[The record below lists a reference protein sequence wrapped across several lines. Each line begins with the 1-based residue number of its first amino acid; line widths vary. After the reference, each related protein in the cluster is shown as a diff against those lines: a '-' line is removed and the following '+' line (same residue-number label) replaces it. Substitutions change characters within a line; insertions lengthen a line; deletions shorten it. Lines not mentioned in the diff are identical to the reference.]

1 MSILRGVVEQLATVA
16 GFSEKDCRSITLAI
30 DEACTNIIR
39 HAYECRDDG
48 RIELLCREHDDRV
61 EFILTDYGRPV
72 DLARLRS
79 RSLDEVREGGLGTH
93 LIAFA
98 MDQVEYDRVNNA
110 NQLRLVKYRTNR
122 KPEE

>member
-93 LIAFA
+93 LIAFT

>member
-39 HAYECRDDG
+39 HAYQSRDDG

>member
-39 HAYECRDDG
+39 HAYQSRDDG

-93 LIAFA
+93 FIRAI
-98 MDQVEYDRVNNA
+98 MDVAEYGRAPDGVGNLLQMTKRVS
-110 NQLRLVKYRTNR
+110 
-122 KPEE
+122 